1 MSREALA
8 YAISCT
14 FLGVLIGWV
23 IGSQRTGPART
34 AAAPPAA
41 ATSASA
47 QPQQEEAPPL
57 DLQKVAGLERLAK
70 AEPNNAAVRIDLG
83 NLYYDSRK
91 FDQALPWYEAALKIT
106 PSDVNASTDLAV
118 CYYMMQ
124 QTDRALAQ
132 IDRSLALDSGHPKT
146 LLNQGII
153 RAWGKQDLKGAAESW
168 ERVLA
173 VAPNT
178 EEARLA
184 QQGLDGIRS
193 AHGASTGTGSGAGSG
208 AGSSGGR

>member
-23 IGSQRTGPART
+23 IGSQRSGPVSASP
-34 AAAPPAA
+34 APMA
-41 ATSASA
+41 ATAPTSTPA
-47 QPQQEEAPPL
+47 EAPPPPL
-57 DLQKVAGLERLAK
+57 DERRVAELQQRAE
-70 AEPNNAAVRIDLG
+70 AEPTNAAVRIDLG
-83 NLYYDSRK
+83 NLHYDSRK
-91 FDQALPWYEAALKIT
+91 FEDAARWYEAALKIT
-106 PSDVNASTDLAV
+106 PNDVNANTDLAV
-118 CYYMMQ
+118 CYYMTQ

-132 IDRSLALDSGHPKT
+132 IDRSLALDARHPKT

-168 ERVLA
+168 ERVLS
-173 VAPNT
+173 VAPDS
-178 EEARLA
+178 EEAKLA

-193 AHGASTGTGSGAGSG
+193 AHGASTGASG

>member
-23 IGSQRTGPART
+23 IGTQRSGPAVT
-34 AAAPPAA
+34 AAPAPAA
-41 ATSASA
+41 AQASSAPAEDPPPPVDEARVAELEKRA
-47 QPQQEEAPPL
+47 Q
-57 DLQKVAGLERLAK
+57 
-70 AEPNNAAVRIDLG
+70 AEPANASVRVDLG
-83 NLYYDSRK
+83 NLFYDSRK
-91 FDQALPWYEAALKIT
+91 FDRAATWYEAALKIA
-106 PSDVNASTDLAV
+106 PNDVNANTDLAV
-118 CYYMMQ
+118 CYYMLQ

-132 IDRSLALDSGHPKT
+132 IDRSLALDGAHPKT

-168 ERVLA
+168 ERVLT
-173 VAPNT
+173 VAPNS

-193 AHGASTGTGSGAGSG
+193 AHGSAAGGAGS
-208 AGSSGGR
+208 AGSGGR